1 MASIIAE
8 DLILEG
14 SLRSTSPVTVFGRVK
29 GRIDAPHVT
38 IAPGGTLQGDGAM
51 GVLDLAGEVRGDVVA
66 GTLRLAATGRL
77 HGNLGYGVL
86 AVAEGG
92 IIEGEIACRREATE
106 QA

>member
-38 IAPGGTLQGDGAM
+38 IAVGGALEGDGVM
-51 GVLDLAGEVRGDVVA
+51 GVLDLAGELRGDVVA
-66 GTLRLAATGRL
+66 GTVRLAATGRL
-77 HGNLGYGVL
+77 QGRVGYGL
-86 AVAEGG
+86 LSVAEGG
-92 IIEGEIACRREATE
+92 VLEGDIACRREA
-106 QA
+106 AG